1 MSNPSWSFVVRWE
14 IELEDSNNTHLK
26 QPFDIINE
34 IYSYHKNIKTSL
46 DRLQAKQCEHGMWS
60 YLADIHGHSWIS
72 SGSAITIHQ
81 ERHAHWISCLKYVSI
96 NSCWNISVI
105 LNMTFFV
112 CILYV

>member
-60 YLADIHGHSWIS
+60 YFADIHGLVVVVPLLSIS
-72 SGSAITIHQ
+72 KGTLI
-81 ERHAHWISCLKYVSI
+81 ELV
-96 NSCWNISVI
+96 V
-105 LNMTFFV
+105 
-112 CILYV
+112 